1 MGKQG
6 DHALGRESTDAGS
19 QDDGL
24 QERQSLKMGWSG
36 GKFIREVRDGMG
48 WDGTEWDG
56 FRMVREIQM
65 WKLARSRR
73 R

>member
-36 GKFIREVRDGMG
+36 GKFIREVRDGIG

-56 FRMVREIQM
+56 F
-65 WKLARSRR
+65 
-73 R
+73 